1 MGMSG
6 TPLIVVALE
15 EEAAHL
21 DDRYP
26 VLVTGVGKVA
36 AAVAVTRALA
46 TAFATGERPS
56 AIINVGTAGALRAGL
71 LGTQEIKTVIQ
82 HDFDSPAIEALIGRA
97 YGPPIQLQ
105 DDGLVLATGDVFVSD
120 PVTRERIAEHA
131 DLVDMEGY
139 AIAAAAAA
147 YDVPVRIIKHV
158 SDQADDGAFKSWQAT
173 VDECARA
180 LAVFL
185 HAS

>member
-1 MGMSG
+1 MGMPG

-15 EEAAHL
+15 EEAKHL

-36 AAVAVTRALA
+36 AAVSVTRALA
-46 TAFATGERPS
+46 TGERPS
-56 AIINVGTAGALRAGL
+56 EIINLGTAGALRAGL
-71 LGTQEIKTVIQ
+71 VGTREIKTVIQ
-82 HDFDSPAIEALIGRA
+82 HDFDSPTIEALVGRA
-97 YGPPIQLQ
+97 YGPPIELLAA
-105 DDGLVLATGDVFVSD
+105 DGPVLATGDVFVSD
-120 PVTRERIAEHA
+120 PVLRLRLAEHA

-139 AIAAAAAA
+139 AVAAAATAFG
-147 YDVPVRIIKHV
+147 VPVRIIKHV
-158 SDQADDGAFKSWQAT
+158 SDQADSGALKSWQAT

-180 LAVFL
+180 LANFL

>member
-1 MGMSG
+1 MGMAG

-15 EEAAHL
+15 EEATHL

-36 AAVAVTRALA
+36 AAVAVTRFL
-46 TAFATGERPS
+46 ATGEKPS
-56 AIINVGTAGALRAGL
+56 EIINLGTAGALRAGL
-71 LGTQEIKTVIQ
+71 AGTQEIKMVIQ
-82 HDFDSPAIEALIGRA
+82 HDFDSPALEALTGHA
-97 YGPPIQLQ
+97 YGPPITLRA
-105 DDGLVLATGDVFVSD
+105 DGLVLATGDVFVSD
-120 PVTRERIAEHA
+120 PILRQSLAERA

-139 AIAAAAAA
+139 AVAAAAAEFG
-147 YDVPVRIIKHV
+147 VPVRIIKQV

-180 LAVFL
+180 LATFL